1 MNNVLI
7 NFKASDYSKD
17 GHISNSKDLARLN
30 NVLIDSQA
38 CHTFVEL

>member
-7 NFKASDYSKD
+7 DSKASEYSKD
-17 GHISNSKDLARLN
+17 GHISNSEDLARLN

-38 CHTFVEL
+38 RHTFVEL